1 MAEVNYLNF
10 DVVIQRSGEGYR
22 AQVQSPA
29 GEASSHFTNPFSQ
42 IEVEHFMLSAAPG
55 KRNTRRIDAPEVGAA
70 KKFGEKLYNSVF
82 TGDVGAVL
90 RSSLDEAWQRN
101 SKLRVRLRLTDVPEL
116 ADIPWEYLYNP
127 SLNRFFALDDDTAI
141 VRYLDVPERVRPVT
155 VTLPLRVLV
164 MISAPTDYAQLDVQQ
179 EWANLNEALADLER
193 NGIVELQLLEDA
205 SLSALR
211 KQLTKG
217 QYHIFHFIGHGG
229 FDRQTEEG
237 VLVMRDEAGRGRFV
251 SGQQLGWLLHN
262 HRTLS
267 LAILNACEGAKADR
281 ADAFAGT
288 GQSLVQ
294 QGIPAVIAMQF
305 EITDE
310 AAKTFAY
317 GFYSALALGQ
327 PVETALTE
335 TRLTLFSEDHGL
347 EWGTPVLYM
356 RSTDGRVFNVQQQ
369 EEAARKQTRIT
380 ELYQA
385 AQAAMATHDWTAA
398 TASWQAILA
407 IDPGHVHAAA
417 GLEQVGKQ
425 QELAALYDQGRSHL
439 GAGRWQEAVTALGR
453 AQAIDANY
461 RDVSALLG
469 DARQRLD
476 AVQRSQAGSAPHT
489 PMHGTPAVD
498 LRGAQPY
505 AGPPQ
510 GAQGAGAAGIGQQ
523 TGMQAISQQQ
533 VVGPQPVVM
542 PGPYTGG
549 GVPGPQTQGAG
560 GGSSTGGRGA
570 YEGPVPAPVPAPVP
584 RRRVAWVVPAV
595 LLVVLAVFGTAAF
608 AIISSQQAGERAAQA
623 ASTATVEKQAAN
635 TRATRTAVA
644 RNRARANATGTAEA
658 LEAIISANAT
668 STAYANLL
676 EVSAQSTATAQAEA
690 TEAAGTITDPTARSA
705 HIESVTLEH
714 NLYNAEGVK
723 GMEINVVFTTENLK
737 DVVLP
742 VNVYFSWPDGTK
754 IVSMDGTY
762 QAPDNQV
769 GVSKSAQPGYVSS
782 RYDDF
787 KIFMPYS
794 ELEMDFRADTFDIQ
808 LQVIIFDDKS
818 VELTRSAY
826 IPFSYTSPGPVTEP
840 TRITIP

>member
-1 MAEVNYLNF
+1 
-10 DVVIQRSGEGYR
+10 
-22 AQVQSPA
+22 
-29 GEASSHFTNPFSQ
+29 
-42 IEVEHFMLSAAPG
+42 
-55 KRNTRRIDAPEVGAA
+55 
-70 KKFGEKLYNSVF
+70 
-82 TGDVGAVL
+82 
-90 RSSLDEAWQRN
+90 
-101 SKLRVRLRLTDVPEL
+101 VRLRLTDVPEL

-164 MISAPTDYAQLDVQQ
+164 MISAPNDYATLDVQQ
-179 EWANLNEALADLER
+179 EWENLNEALADLKR
-193 NGIVELQLLEDA
+193 NGIVELHLMEDA

-369 EEAARKQTRIT
+369 EEAARRQTRIT

-385 AQAAMATHDWTAA
+385 AQAAMASMDWAAA

-407 IDPGHVHAAA
+407 VDPGHVHAAA
-417 GLEQVGKQ
+417 GLEQVRKQ
-425 QELAALYDQGRSHL
+425 QELATLYDQGRSHME
-439 GAGRWQEAVTALGR
+439 AGRWQEALTALGK
-453 AQAIDANY
+453 AQAIDAEY
-461 RDVSALLG
+461 RDVSALVG
-469 DARQRLD
+469 DVRQRLE
-476 AVQRSQAGSAPHT
+476 AGQRSQAGAGPDT
-489 PMHGTPAVD
+489 PMHGTPALDV
-498 LRGAQPY
+498 RGANAY
-505 AGPPQ
+505 AGQP
-510 GAQGAGAAGIGQQ
+510 QGAGAAGVGQQ
-523 TGMQAISQQQ
+523 PGMQAVPQQQ
-533 VVGPQPVVM
+533 VVGPQPAPT
-542 PGPYTGG
+542 PGPYTGAI
-549 GVPGPQTQGAG
+549 VPGPQTQGAG
-560 GGSSTGGRGA
+560 GGGGAGGRGA
-570 YEGPVPAPVPAPVP
+570 YEGAVPAPVPAPVP
-584 RRRVAWVVPAV
+584 RRRMAWVVPVV
-595 LLVVLAVFGTAAF
+595 LLVVLAVFGAVAF

-623 ASTATVEKQAAN
+623 ASTATAEKQAAN
-635 TRATRTAVA
+635 TKATRTAVA
-644 RNRARANATGTAEA
+644 RNRAKASANATSTSEA
-658 LEAIISANAT
+658 LDALISANAT

-676 EVSAQSTATAQAEA
+676 EVSAQSTATAEAEA
-690 TEAAGTITDPTARSA
+690 TEAANVTDPTAPSA

-714 NLYNAEGVK
+714 NLYNDDGVK
-723 GMEINVVFTTENLK
+723 GMDIKIAFTTENLK

-762 QAPDNQV
+762 EAPDHQV
-769 GVSKSAQPGYVSS
+769 GVSKNAQPAYDST
-782 RYDDF
+782 RFDDF
-787 KIFMPYS
+787 TIFMPYP
-794 ELEMDFRADTFDIQ
+794 ELEMDFKADTFDIQ

-818 VELTRSAY
+818 VELARSKY
-826 IPFSYTSPGPVTEP
+826 IPFSYTSPGPPETTKVP
-840 TRITIP
+840 IP

>member
-55 KRNTRRIDAPEVGAA
+55 KRSTRRIDAPEVGAA
-70 KKFGEKLYNSVF
+70 KRFGEKLYNSVF

-164 MISAPTDYAQLDVQQ
+164 MISAPNDYATLDVQQ
-179 EWANLNEALADLER
+179 EWENLNEALADLKR
-193 NGIVELQLLEDA
+193 NGIVELHLMEDA

-327 PVETALTE
+327 PVEAALTE

-369 EEAARKQTRIT
+369 EEAARRQTRIT

-385 AQAAMATHDWTAA
+385 AQSAMASMDWAAA

-407 IDPGHVHAAA
+407 IDPGHVHATT
-417 GLEQVGKQ
+417 GLEQVRKQ
-425 QELAALYDQGRSHL
+425 QELAALYDQGRSHME
-439 GAGRWQEAVTALGR
+439 AGRWQEALTALGR
-453 AQAIDANY
+453 AQAIDAEY

-469 DARQRLD
+469 DARQRLE
-476 AVQRSQAGSAPHT
+476 ASQRSQAGGALNT

-498 LRGAQPY
+498 VRGASAY
-505 AGPPQ
+505 AGPSQ
-510 GAQGAGAAGIGQQ
+510 GVAVGQQ
-523 TGMQAISQQQ
+523 PGMQAISQQQ
-533 VVGPQPVVM
+533 VVAPQPAVI

-549 GVPGPQTQGAG
+549 VVPGPQTQGAG
-560 GGSSTGGRGA
+560 GGGGDAGGRGA
-570 YEGPVPAPVPAPVP
+570 YDGPVPGPIPTPVPKRKMAWLVPVL
-584 RRRVAWVVPAV
+584 
-595 LLVVLAVFGTAAF
+595 LLVVLAVFGAVAF

-623 ASTATVEKQAAN
+623 ASTATAEKQAAN
-635 TRATRTAVA
+635 TKATRTAVA
-644 RNRARANATGTAEA
+644 RNRAKASANATSTSEA
-658 LEAIISANAT
+658 LDAIISANAT

-676 EVSAQSTATAQAEA
+676 EVSAQSTATAQAQA
-690 TEAAGTITDPTARSA
+690 TEAASTTTDPTARSA
-705 HIESVTLEH
+705 HIETVKLEH
-714 NLYNAEGVK
+714 NLYNDEGVK
-723 GMEINVVFTTENLK
+723 GMEINVVFTADNLK
-737 DVVLP
+737 DVELP

-754 IVSMDGTY
+754 IVSLDGTY
-762 QAPDNQV
+762 EAPDHQV
-769 GVSKSAQPGYVSS
+769 AVRQNTTPQ
-782 RYDDF
+782 YDHTQYDFF
-787 KIFMPYS
+787 KIFMPYH
-794 ELEMDFRADTFDIQ
+794 ELEMDFKADTFDIQ
-808 LQVIIFDDKS
+808 LQVVIFDDKL
-818 VELTRSAY
+818 VELARSAY
-826 IPFSYTSPGPVTEP
+826 IPFSYTSPGPPEP
-840 TRITIP
+840 TQVTTP